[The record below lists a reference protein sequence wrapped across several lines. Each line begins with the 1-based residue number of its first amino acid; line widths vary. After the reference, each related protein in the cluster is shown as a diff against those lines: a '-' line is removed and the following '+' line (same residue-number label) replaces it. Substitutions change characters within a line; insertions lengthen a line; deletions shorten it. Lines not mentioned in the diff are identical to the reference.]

1 MILPATRSLFL
12 LVLDPFLFFY
22 FGTSPSSINSDVSQ
36 KKGLVAVA
44 MMPREAGMAA
54 VNDQRD
60 RFTFPATRTCP
71 LGPIFS
77 TKPVARRHSRP
88 RPLHPDGFSLGDSK
102 YLYWRRIRSGV
113 AMTGCHK
120 ISHQLTFSHQ
130 SLPRQLTCPQ
140 MSFRI
145 STPII
150 DASTFLREDLLL
162 HVTRRNFDIS
172 KYTSLSLQEVCLS
185 RCDPLRGSENVLRHT

>member
-1 MILPATRSLFL
+1 
-12 LVLDPFLFFY
+12 
-22 FGTSPSSINSDVSQ
+22 
-36 KKGLVAVA
+36 

-88 RPLHPDGFSLGDSK
+88 CPLHPDGFSLGDSK

-120 ISHQLTFSHQ
+120 ISHQLAFSHQ
-130 SLPRQLTCPQ
+130 SLPRQPHMPTNELPDFHPDHRCFDLSKGGFAAPCDSQKFRHLQIYQPISSRSVPVTLRPLARVGKRVSAYLT
-140 MSFRI
+140 
-145 STPII
+145 TG
-150 DASTFLREDLLL
+150 D
-162 HVTRRNFDIS
+162 
-172 KYTSLSLQEVCLS
+172 
-185 RCDPLRGSENVLRHT
+185 GSAI